1 MTEPTPEDNTVSK
14 PAISAETLAELKALA
29 HNDKPTI
36 EVPGPDKTSNWEQYY
51 RKNQANESEDD
62 VNDENFEKAWS
73 MYAGY
78 DEYYQ
83 RVNEQRAAS
92 GKVAI
97 EKFGPGNEVTIIASI
112 NVDPMTGKAIDGHD
126 YRPEAQSHRDIE
138 EAWQEY
144 LSETP
149 PEERFVI
156 FEGNSESFADRD
168 TAIRLRTEA
177 GMMMFLSDQESV
189 QRTTGE
195 PSDLVIADEF
205 VKAGISREE
214 TALLFTLRSLATH
227 ASDEPIGDMKFDFY
241 PHMKSVGFEGFPQY
255 AEEQKKVFEQDEDG
269 KFLDN
274 SPEAVEQRAQINRDI
289 FEKVSPYL
297 EKWNDALESYGL
309 PKLFVNENQEIVFEE
324 PISRGDVAESG
335 NPAGEGKH
343 SERMAQMTA
352 IRDRHIFET
361 IVEATKSGRKPFVV
375 YGGSH
380 VVSLEPTLKQYYGSQ
395 RVLE

>member
-1 MTEPTPEDNTVSK
+1 MTEPTPEDNATSK

-29 HNDKPTI
+29 HKDKPST
-36 EVPGPDKTSNWEQYY
+36 EEPEPDKTSNWEQYY
-51 RKNQANESEDD
+51 RKSQSNESEDD

-126 YRPEAQSHRDIE
+126 YHPEAQSMRDIE
-138 EAWQEY
+138 EAWQKY
-144 LSETP
+144 LAETP

-156 FEGNSESFADRD
+156 FEGNSESFSDRD
-168 TAIRLRTEA
+168 TAIRQRTEA
-177 GMMMFLSDQESV
+177 GMMMYHADQEGV
-189 QRTTGE
+189 ERTTGE
-195 PSDLVIADEF
+195 PSDLVVAEELE
-205 VKAGISREE
+205 KAGVTREE

-227 ASDEPIGDMKFDFY
+227 ASSEPIGDMSKNFY
-241 PHMKSVGFEGFPQY
+241 PHMASVGFEGFPQY
-255 AEEQKKVFEQDEDG
+255 TEEQKKVFEQDKDG
-269 KFLDN
+269 KFVDN
-274 SPEAVEQRAQINRDI
+274 SPEAVEQRAQINREI
-289 FEKVSPYL
+289 FDKIVPFVD
-297 EKWNDALESYGL
+297 KWNEALESYGL
-309 PKLFVNENQEIVFEE
+309 PKLSVSEDQEIVFEE
-324 PISRGDVAESG
+324 SVSRGDVAESS
-335 NPAGEGKH
+335 NPTGEGQH